1 VASTAIALLTPG
13 NNSGVSGFGVVSLDG
28 TTLTVDVAASGLTPN
43 QVHPL
48 HVHGFTDDRPER
60 LAVAADDADGDG
72 FVETPEGEGSA
83 YGPVLAALTASGEAQ
98 QGLEVSPDFPVADA
112 AGNLRFTQTYRLDSA
127 EADDAAILQRLTAR
141 LDGRVLEFHGLDLP
155 AGAGAGTPNEVEG
168 AAGYDPQVPVAQG
181 QLVVLPEA
189 QATAFAAAGATPARL
204 TDLAARTLAQLQPYS
219 LNPAGT
225 GPAAPEPSPRLD
237 APAEDTFFS
246 LLLPSN
252 GSGVLGF
259 AVARFDEAAGTVQV
273 DLRATGLTPG
283 VEHASHI
290 HGFPDDRPS
299 LLPNYRLDR
308 DLDGF
313 VEDPEGSAVV
323 APVVLALTED
333 GSISNAPTGLDFPQA
348 DATGRLSLSQTYRF
362 DTQDPA
368 QAAIF
373 QGLRDRF
380 TGREVQ
386 LHGLEVPATEGEGTA
401 GEVNGT
407 AGYKANLPV
416 ANGILLP
423 LEATGI
429 PALNRLYDAALDRE
443 PDLSGLV
450 YHAGLLGP
458 FSAGQLANGVL
469 QSPEWQERFGAG
481 TSSDAEFVQ
490 QVYRNALNREADAG
504 GLEYWTGALAQG
516 GTGRAG
522 VLLGIA
528 DSAEH
533 SALVS
538 DFALA
543 SRVGDLLG
551 V

>member
-1 VASTAIALLTPG
+1 MATTAIALLTPG
-13 NNSGVSGFGVVSLDG
+13 NNSGVSGFGAVTLDG
-28 TTLTVDVAASGLTPN
+28 TTLTVDVVAQGLTPN

-48 HVHGFTDDRPER
+48 HLHGFPDDRRER
-60 LAVAADDADGDG
+60 LAVAADDLDGDG
-72 FVETPEGEGSA
+72 FVETPEGEGAA

-98 QGLEVSPDFPVADA
+98 QGLEVSPDFPSADA
-112 AGNLRFTQTYRLDSA
+112 AGNLRFRQTYRLDTA
-127 EADDAAILQRLTAR
+127 EADDAAILERLSAR
-141 LDGRVLEFHGLDLP
+141 VDGRVLEFHGLDLP

-189 QATAFAAAGATPARL
+189 QATAFAATGATSARL

-225 GPAAPEPSPRLD
+225 GPAAPEPSPRVD

-252 GSGVLGF
+252 GSGVLGY
-259 AVARFDEAAGTVQV
+259 AAARLDEAAGTVQV
-273 DLRATGLTPG
+273 ELHAVGLTPG

-299 LLPNYRLDR
+299 LLPNYRLDA

-313 VEDPEGSAVV
+313 VEDPEGATVV

-333 GSISNAPTGLDFPQA
+333 GSISNAPTGLNFPQA
-348 DATGRLSLSQTYRF
+348 DAAGRLSLTQTYRF

-373 QGLRDRF
+373 GELRDRF

-386 LHGLEVPATEGEGTA
+386 LHGLEVPATEGEGTG

-423 LEATGI
+423 LEATGV
-429 PALNRLYDAALDRE
+429 PALNRLYDAAFDRA
-443 PDLSGLV
+443 PDTEGLV
-450 YHAGLLGP
+450 YHATLLGP
-458 FSAGQLANGVL
+458 FSAGQLAAGVL
-469 QSPEWQERFGAG
+469 ASPEWQGRFGSAA
-481 TSSDAEFVQ
+481 TSDSGFVQ
-490 QVYRNALNREADAG
+490 QVYRNALERDADDAD
-504 GLEYWTGALAQG
+504 LAFWTGAL
-516 GTGRAG
+516 GRGASRAD
-522 VLLGIA
+522 VLLAISE
-528 DSAEH
+528 SAEH

-543 SRVGDLLG
+543 SRLDDILG
-551 V
+551 L